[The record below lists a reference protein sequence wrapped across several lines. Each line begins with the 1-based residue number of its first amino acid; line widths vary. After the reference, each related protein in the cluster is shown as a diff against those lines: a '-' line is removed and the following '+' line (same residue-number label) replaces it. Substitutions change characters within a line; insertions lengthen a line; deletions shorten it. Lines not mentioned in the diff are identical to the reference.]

1 MYKPF
6 RALFLFSLIVIGV
19 QVQAQQLSNS
29 PYSRYGVGDMVSGTT
44 SVRSSGMGYVGVGTA
59 NGQLINDQ
67 NPALLFYNN
76 LVTFEAAVAT
86 ELKNISDRQNSQIDG
101 TGSLGHLTIAIP
113 LSRRWT
119 TAFGLK
125 PYSRVNYL
133 TYLSEPLRVGEK
145 DVTILREYK
154 GTGGLS
160 EVFFS
165 HGIRIATGLTAGVT
179 ASYLFGTIDR
189 EATSILV
196 DPNDS
201 TNIPQ
206 KAVVHT
212 GEKYAGLAFKGGM
225 HYRKKF
231 SDKISMG
238 LGATYAAKANLSSD
252 YQASLERRLLDDFLL
267 SSIVTDST
275 EGYSTIPQTYQI
287 GLGLDNNKNWSAGI
301 DYTAS
306 TGSDFRGFSRE
317 KGQGPQELGDS
328 YRFGAGA
335 EFTPD
340 PASVS
345 SYFKRVTYRFG
356 GFYGNSEI
364 LAANTTQELNNMG
377 VTWGFSFP
385 VGRGVRPPDY
395 TQAVLNTSFVIGM
408 QDAPST
414 GIKEQYF
421 RFNIGVTFN
430 NRWFIKRRFD

>member
-1 MYKPF
+1 
-6 RALFLFSLIVIGV
+6 
-19 QVQAQQLSNS
+19 
-29 PYSRYGVGDMVSGTT
+29 
-44 SVRSSGMGYVGVGTA
+44 MGYAGVGTA
-59 NGQLINDQ
+59 NGQLLNDQ

-86 ELKNISDRQNSQIDG
+86 ELKKISNRQTSQIDG
-101 TGSLGHLTIAIP
+101 SGSLGHLSFSIP
-113 LSRRWT
+113 LSRSWT
-119 TAFGLK
+119 TSFGLK

-133 TYLSEPLRVGEK
+133 TYLSEPLLVDGK
-145 DVTILREYK
+145 NVNILREYK

-165 HGIRIATGLTAGVT
+165 HGVRIANGLTAGVT

-189 EATSILV
+189 EATSVLV
-196 DPNDS
+196 DTTDKA
-201 TNIPQ
+201 TAPQ

-212 GEKYAGLAFKGGM
+212 AEKYAGLAFKGGL
-225 HYRKKF
+225 HYRKKLNE
-231 SDKISMG
+231 KLSMG
-238 LGATYAAKANLSSD
+238 LGATYAAKANLSAD
-252 YQASLERRLLDDFLL
+252 YQASLERRMLDDFLI

-275 EGYSTIPQTYQI
+275 EGYSTIPQTFQV
-287 GLGLDNNKNWSAGI
+287 GLGIDNNKSWSMGL

-317 KGQGPQELGDS
+317 KGAGPQELGDS
-328 YRFGAGA
+328 YRIGVGT

-345 SYFKRVTYRFG
+345 SYMKRITYRFG
-356 GFYGNSEI
+356 GYYGSSEI
-364 LAANTTQELNNMG
+364 MAASNIQEVNNMG

-395 TQAVLNTSFVIGM
+395 TQAVLNTSFALGM
-408 QDAPST
+408 QEAPGT

-421 RFNIGVTFN
+421 RVNIGVTFN